1 MQMIFKL
8 LFFVILFLSV
18 NLSSCSTSPTTKQE
32 HEADHSAST
41 ITYAK
46 GFEINSHRTYR
57 KVSVTAPWQKSKG
70 VSFDYYLVDRTKQI
84 PPELA
89 GKNII
94 RTPVSRVICLST
106 THVGFVSAL
115 NEVPSIQ
122 AISGASYVSDSI
134 VRQRV
139 ANKQIAD
146 IGYDQGINYELIL
159 SLKPDLI
166 IAYGVGSDV
175 TGLMNKLHD
184 LGLPVV
190 LNGEYLEET
199 PLAKAEWI
207 KFIGAFYGK
216 DKLAEA
222 YFKKTETSYKS
233 LSQSVSAVK
242 THPVILTGLPFKDAW
257 WMAGGHSNLAALIKD
272 AGGEFLW
279 KDNASREAFVVSL
292 EEVVVRSAKA
302 DYWLNCGSAN
312 SIKDII
318 ATDSRFTA
326 FPQVQKKAIFNN
338 NLRVGPEGGN
348 DYWELGVVRPDLI
361 LSDLIKIF
369 HPECDSITHF
379 NFYKQIIN

>member
-1 MQMIFKL
+1 MIFKL
-8 LFFVILFLSV
+8 PLFFVIFYLSV
-18 NLSSCSTSPTTKQE
+18 SLSSCSTSPTTSKE
-32 HEADHSAST
+32 NKADHSALN

-46 GFEINSHRTYR
+46 GFKVNNYDTYR
-57 KVSVTAPWQKSKG
+57 KVSITAPWQKSNG

-84 PPELA
+84 PSELA

-115 NEVPSIQ
+115 NEAPSIQ
-122 AISGASYVSDSI
+122 GISGAGYVSDSI

-166 IAYGVGSDV
+166 IAYGVGGDV
-175 TGLMNKLHD
+175 TGFMNKLHD

-216 DKLAEA
+216 DKQAEV
-222 YFKKTETSYKS
+222 YFENTANSYKS
-233 LSQSVSAVK
+233 LSKRVSDVK

-257 WMAGGHSNLAALIKD
+257 WMAGGRSNLAALIKD

-279 KDNASREAFVVSL
+279 KDNSSHEAFVVSL

-312 SIKDII
+312 TIQDII
-318 ATDSRFTA
+318 STDSRFSA

-338 NLRVGPEGGN
+338 NLRIGPEGGN

-369 HPECDSITHF
+369 HPECDSSAHF
-379 NFYKQIIN
+379 NFYKQVIN